1 MLRPCPSP
9 DCEYRRSNLGFL
21 STTRSGLLRLSPFVT
36 LIIFGLVGCAVSPT
50 ERRSG
55 SRIVI
60 AESRAEQ
67 TQKGLSD
74 LAIHAIGLVGVPY
87 KWGGNTPAGGFD
99 CSGLVVYVA
108 YRAKG
113 LKLPRTVAEMSR
125 YGRDVDTDQR
135 LPGDLVF
142 FNTTGHPF
150 SHVGI
155 YVGKNRFVHAPN
167 EGGTVRIES
176 LLSSY
181 WAPRLTSIRRL
192 ATP

>member
-21 STTRSGLLRLSPFVT
+21 SAIRSGLLRLSPFVT
-36 LIIFGLVGCAVSPT
+36 LIIFGLVGCAVTPT
-50 ERRSG
+50 ERRPG

-99 CSGLVVYVA
+99 CSGLVVYVV

-125 YGRDVDTDQR
+125 YGQDVDTDQR
-135 LPGDLVF
+135 LPGDLIF

>member
-21 STTRSGLLRLSPFVT
+21 SAIRSGLLRLSPFVT
-36 LIIFGLVGCAVSPT
+36 LIIFGLVGCAVTPT
-50 ERRSG
+50 ERRPG

-125 YGRDVDTDQR
+125 YGQDVDTDQR
-135 LPGDLVF
+135 LPGDLIF

>member
-1 MLRPCPSP
+1 MPGPRPSSGHECRGSDP
-9 DCEYRRSNLGFL
+9 CFL
-21 STTRSGLLRLSPFVT
+21 STLPSGLLRLGPLVSLV
-36 LIIFGLVGCAVSPT
+36 IFGLVGCAVTSV
-50 ERRSG
+50 ERGSG
-55 SRIVI
+55 SRVVI
-60 AESRAEQ
+60 AESQAEKS
-67 TQKGLSD
+67 QKGLSD

-125 YGRDVDTDQR
+125 YGQDIDLDQR
-135 LPGDLVF
+135 LPGDLIF

-192 ATP
+192 PGA

>member
-21 STTRSGLLRLSPFVT
+21 SAIRSGLLRLSPFVT
-36 LIIFGLVGCAVSPT
+36 LIIFGLVGCAVTPT
-50 ERRSG
+50 ERRPG

-74 LAIHAIGLVGVPY
+74 LAIHAIGLVGMPY

-125 YGRDVDTDQR
+125 YGQDVDTDQR
-135 LPGDLVF
+135 LPGDLIF

-176 LLSSY
+176 LLSSH

>member
-1 MLRPCPSP
+1 MPRPCPSSGR
-9 DCEYRRSNLGFL
+9 EYREPNLLFV
-21 STTRSGLLRLSPFVT
+21 SAIHSGLLRLGPFVT
-36 LIIFGLVGCAVSPT
+36 LVIFGLVGCAVAPV
-50 ERRSG
+50 ERGSG
-55 SRIVI
+55 SRVVI
-60 AESRAEQ
+60 AESRAEK

-125 YGRDVDTDQR
+125 YGQDIDLDQR
-135 LPGDLVF
+135 LPGDLIF

-192 ATP
+192 PGA

>member
-1 MLRPCPSP
+1 MPRPCRSS
-9 DCEYRRSNLGFL
+9 DREYRRSNLWFV
-21 STTRSGLLRLSPFVT
+21 STIRSARLRLSLFVT
-36 LIIFGLVGCAVSPT
+36 LIIFGLVGCAVAPV
-50 ERRSG
+50 ERG
-55 SRIVI
+55 LASRIVI

-135 LPGDLVF
+135 LPGDLIF

>member
-1 MLRPCPSP
+1 M
-9 DCEYRRSNLGFL
+9 
-21 STTRSGLLRLSPFVT
+21 RSGLLRLSPFVT
-36 LIIFGLVGCAVSPT
+36 LIIFGLVGCAVTPT
-50 ERRSG
+50 ERRLG

-99 CSGLVVYVA
+99 CSGLVAYVA

-113 LKLPRTVAEMSR
+113 LKLPRTVAEMSL

-135 LPGDLVF
+135 LPGDLIF

-155 YVGKNRFVHAPN
+155 YVGKNRFVHAPD

-192 ATP
+192 AAP

>member
-1 MLRPCPSP
+1 MPRPCRSS
-9 DCEYRRSNLGFL
+9 DREYRRSNLLFV
-21 STTRSGLLRLSPFVT
+21 STIRSGLPRISPLVI
-36 LIIFGLVGCAVSPT
+36 LIIFGLVGCAVTPV
-50 ERRSG
+50 ERGPG

-60 AESRAEQ
+60 SESRAEQ

-135 LPGDLVF
+135 LPGDLIF

-192 ATP
+192 PGA

>member
-1 MLRPCPSP
+1 MGLI
-9 DCEYRRSNLGFL
+9 LGL
-21 STTRSGLLRLSPFVT
+21 A
-36 LIIFGLVGCAVSPT
+36 GCATVPV
-50 ERRSG
+50 ERAAG
-55 SRIVI
+55 SRVII
-60 AESRAEQ
+60 AESHAEKSQ
-67 TQKGLSD
+67 TGLSD
-74 LAIHAIGLVGVPY
+74 LAIHAIGLVDVPY

-113 LKLPRTVAEMSR
+113 LKLPRTVVEMSR
-125 YGRDVDTDQR
+125 FGKEVEVDQR
-135 LPGDLVF
+135 LPGDLIF

-155 YVGKNRFVHAPN
+155 YVGKNRFVHAPS

-181 WAPRLTSIRRL
+181 WAPRLTTVRRL
-192 ATP
+192 AKS